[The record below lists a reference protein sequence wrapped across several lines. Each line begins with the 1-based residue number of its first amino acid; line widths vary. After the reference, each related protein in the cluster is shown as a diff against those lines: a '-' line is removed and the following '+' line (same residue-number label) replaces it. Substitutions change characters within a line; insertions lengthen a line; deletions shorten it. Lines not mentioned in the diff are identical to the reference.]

1 MPYLAH
7 TAACFSPRASRQVAD
22 LILTGRGKGRKAVR
36 RAARQCRICRGLP
49 GPEHR
54 HRELAHL
61 IGDGQSLPGAEGIGE
76 GRASKDGVRSKDG
89 VLTVPACS
97 FVQVEVQCE
106 DPNLMQC
113 GLEKCVAV
121 DGSVEWVSA
130 HSKVRLVSLSL
141 SNPFSLAESQSF
153 ALFSGPIHASGRHE
167 PHLEPAQPG
176 ADLGLSRTARGVGLL
191 CVRRRFNT

>member
-1 MPYLAH
+1 MRGGLPLCLEGMPRNLVSMAFGFGQRSRQWPLTLAATYLAI
-7 TAACFSPRASRQVAD
+7 AAAVAISGSHCGMLLASRASRQVAD

-76 GRASKDGVRSKDG
+76 GRASKDGVRSKEG
-89 VLTVPACS
+89 VLTEPACS

-141 SNPFSLAESQSF
+141 SLSSLF
-153 ALFSGPIHASGRHE
+153 AR
-167 PHLEPAQPG
+167 
-176 ADLGLSRTARGVGLL
+176 
-191 CVRRRFNT
+191 